1 MKKVYRITHNVGK
14 VKYLISYHDG
24 EKTHKDGSPFFDIHT
39 ESNNK
44 RHEAK
49 LKELQAEGYVQQG
62 INLS

>member
-1 MKKVYRITHNVGK
+1 MGTKLCKVMYNVGK

-39 ESNNK
+39 ESNKK

-49 LKELQAEGYVQQG
+49 IEELEAKGYVHR
-62 INLS
+62 